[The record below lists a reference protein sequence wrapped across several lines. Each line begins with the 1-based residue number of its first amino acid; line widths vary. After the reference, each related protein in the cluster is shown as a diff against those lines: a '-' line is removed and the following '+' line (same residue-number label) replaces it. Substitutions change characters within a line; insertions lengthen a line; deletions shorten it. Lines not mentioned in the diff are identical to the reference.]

1 MEEDEKLRMFWCH
14 SCRYQFNANLT
25 PGVDDINC
33 PKCKNDFCEVY
44 TSLTKPHTY
53 QPYQKSLKPK
63 KHSKYNMKKG
73 LTSQIVRQALQQL
86 ASDSQAVKIRE
97 VTPSMIDS
105 LKITLEG

>member
-53 QPYQKSLKPK
+53 
-63 KHSKYNMKKG
+63 
-73 LTSQIVRQALQQL
+73 
-86 ASDSQAVKIRE
+86 
-97 VTPSMIDS
+97 
-105 LKITLEG
+105 